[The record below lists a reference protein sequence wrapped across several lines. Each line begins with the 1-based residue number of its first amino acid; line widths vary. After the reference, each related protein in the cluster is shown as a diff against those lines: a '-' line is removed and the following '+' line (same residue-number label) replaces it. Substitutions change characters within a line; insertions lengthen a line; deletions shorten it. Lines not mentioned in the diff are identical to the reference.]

1 MKTSRAG
8 TASLRRAISLLAS
21 SGVAA
26 VLCGCSGHGSDT
38 TDAPAPSPHA
48 APTASGSCNDLPALR
63 GDPGMVI
70 GTDWSGE
77 HHDYGDP
84 VVVYGCLTVAS
95 SGHASLVAQGA
106 GIQIR
111 PRAVPVDSWPSG
123 VIPFHVT
130 VSEGASGMLR
140 LRQTGG
146 GGLVGD
152 IEGPV
157 VAPEGHG
164 WHFVPHGD

>member
-8 TASLRRAISLLAS
+8 TASLGRAISLLAS
-21 SGVAA
+21 SGVAG

-38 TDAPAPSPHA
+38 TDAPGPSPHA
-48 APTASGSCNDLPALR
+48 APTAPGSCNDLPALH

-77 HHDYGDP
+77 HHDYGDS
-84 VVVYGCLTVAS
+84 VVVYGCVTVE
-95 SGHASLVAQGA
+95 SGGHVSLVAQGA

-111 PRAVPVDSWPSG
+111 PRTVPVGTWRSG
-123 VIPFHVT
+123 VITFHVT
-130 VSEGASGMLR
+130 VSAGAACMLR
-140 LRQTGG
+140 LHQTG

-157 VAPEGHG
+157 VAPDGQG
-164 WHFVPHGD
+164 WHLVPHGD

>member
-1 MKTSRAG
+1 MKTSGAGRA
-8 TASLRRAISLLAS
+8 AVRRATSLLVG
-21 SGVAA
+21 SGLAV
-26 VLCGCSGHGSDT
+26 VLCGCRGHGSAT
-38 TDAPAPSPHA
+38 TDAPSPHA
-48 APTASGSCNDLPALR
+48 APTASGSCNDLPALH

-84 VVVYGCLTVAS
+84 VVVYGCVTVGGG
-95 SGHASLVAQGA
+95 GHASLVAQGA
-106 GIQIR
+106 GVKIR
-111 PRAVPVDSWPSG
+111 PGAVPVDSWPSG

-130 VSEGASGMLR
+130 VSAGASGMLR
-140 LRQTGG
+140 LHQTA

-157 VAPEGHG
+157 VAPQDHG